1 MKVTCWVRPKAGQ
14 CKQDI
19 ELGLLDGDLEGKM
32 LGLING
38 LIDGNTLGETDSNTL
53 GDQKGKLRRFL
64 GWRDGNF
71 EGQHIL
77 RN

>member
-1 MKVTCWVRPKAGQ
+1 
-14 CKQDI
+14 
-19 ELGLLDGDLEGKM
+19 M